1 MAAKKEMTGG
11 EAYRDLGEEWKS
23 VQLVRDEIAR
33 MGGAKGGGGVV
44 ERKVA
49 RRKVHVG
56 GESTSAILMH
66 TM

>member
-23 VQLVRDEIAR
+23 VQLVRDEIAG
-33 MGGAKGGGGVV
+33 MGGARGGGVV

-49 RRKVHVG
+49 RRKVHLG